1 MVTHRPP
8 CPKCRKPVA
17 CDEVDGD
24 FCPHCAAPISWGVT
38 IMTMSEGTPRTVRD
52 MGHWSIRTDYC
63 EYCLG
68 MSSPVHPY
76 NSVPRRK
83 AVDTR
88 GNVEYEKIC
97 DEHFPRFE
105 KRQERYARTR
115 ARRAK

>member
-1 MVTHRPP
+1 MTHRPP
-8 CPKCRKPVA
+8 CPKCRKPVGH
-17 CDEVDGD
+17 DEVDGD
-24 FCPHCAAPISWGVT
+24 FCPHCAAPISWGMT
-38 IMTMSEGTPRTVRD
+38 ILTLSGGTFSNVKDR
-52 MGHWSIRTDYC
+52 GSWSIRTDYC
-63 EYCLG
+63 EYC
-68 MSSPVHPY
+68 SPFSGVSHPY

-115 ARRAK
+115 ARRAR